1 MKKLPILIDQDGV
14 LADFVGNLYRHFALR
29 YQRKFL
35 TDAEYQSLPLM
46 SELVTY
52 YVEDQIEDPFLKKL
66 CVYVTEQPR
75 FFRELEPY
83 PEVSKWLN
91 LLKEKAA
98 KDGRDVFICTKPL
111 SGNQSCHSDKVDW
124 VRNHLGPEWVSKV
137 IMTSDKTLVAGSVLV
152 DDHPKVIGHLEPSWT
167 QIYMDQS
174 YNKHLQGPRVF
185 GWSQQTIDQILKI
198 SNDNMFSTSGATS

>member
-1 MKKLPILIDQDGV
+1 
-14 LADFVGNLYRHFALR
+14 
-29 YQRKFL
+29 
-35 TDAEYQSLPLM
+35 M

-98 KDGRDVFICTKPL
+98 NDGRDVFICTKPL

-185 GWSQQTIDQILKI
+185 GWSQQTIDQILRI